1 MIWSIARKE
10 FLLNL
15 MTFKFAVG
23 TILCVV
29 LVLVFVPVLAKD
41 YQQRLEEYSQNITA
55 NEAELRKVI
64 VYKNILPTV
73 YRPPNV
79 LSVFSEGIEKRLGTS
94 AKISHFDV
102 PEVSA
107 TTDEVNP
114 YMSMFPALD
123 ISLVLRIVFSALAL
137 LVAYNVISGE
147 REQGTLKLILS
158 GSIPRHHV
166 LVGKFLAGLM
176 ILIVPVTIVF
186 ILALMLLLSF
196 PMIELNAANWAGIG
210 LMYIASLIFI
220 SAMYNLGLFFSS
232 LMKQSAISLILGL
245 FAWVIFVVVVPSGSI
260 YLATQISP
268 LESQEKMESQ
278 REMTI
283 QECRSKE
290 LEASGK
296 FPHWRGPKSD
306 ADGAFGTGYTVVC
319 DESCLHDASKAYSL
333 MQSIVSNYSN
343 SIWRLELSYFDS
355 LLKQKHLAG
364 NIARISPVSVYE
376 NVMSILAQSD
386 FGSFRSFIYN
396 VKAYRDEITEYI
408 RSKTDNFSSYSYF
421 TICTEED
428 AKEYQKNIGPF
439 LESFKSENEQ
449 DRERAADNF
458 DKWRNGIMA
467 RHSPLSLQDFPRF
480 SYRPGIAKSIKRAI
494 PDLAL
499 LVIVNI
505 LLFSLSFVA
514 FVRYDVRSD

>member
-1 MIWSIARKE
+1 MIWKIARKE

-23 TILCVV
+23 TILCVI
-29 LVLVFVPVLAKD
+29 LVVVFVPVLAKD
-41 YQQRLEEYSQNITA
+41 YLQRLEEYNQNVTA
-55 NEAELRKVI
+55 NEAELRKVM

-94 AKISHFDV
+94 AKIPHFDV

-123 ISLVLRIVFSALAL
+123 VSLVLRIVFSALAL

-158 GSIPRHHV
+158 SSIPRHHV
-166 LVGKFLAGLM
+166 LIGKFLAGLM
-176 ILIVPVTIVF
+176 VLIVPVTIVF
-186 ILALMLLLSF
+186 ILSLMILLSF
-196 PMIELNAANWAGIG
+196 PMIELSAANWAGIG

-245 FAWVIFVVVVPSGSI
+245 FTWVIFVVIVPSGSI
-260 YLATQISP
+260 YLATQMSP
-268 LESQEKMESQ
+268 LEPQEKIQ
-278 REMTI
+278 ARREMTI
-283 QECRSKE
+283 QEYRDKQR
-290 LEASGK
+290 EASGK
-296 FPHWRGPKSD
+296 FPNWRGPKSD
-306 ADGAFGTGYTVVC
+306 AEGAFGMGYTVVC
-319 DESCLHDASKAYSL
+319 DESCLHDSAKAYPL

-343 SIWRLELSYFDS
+343 SIWRLELSRFDG

-364 NIARISPVSVYE
+364 NIARFSPVSMYE

-386 FGSFRSFIYN
+386 FGSFRSFMDDTRS
-396 VKAYRDEITEYI
+396 YREEITEYI

-428 AKEYQKNIGPF
+428 AREYKKNIEPF
-439 LESFKSENEQ
+439 NESLKSENKQ
-449 DRERAADNF
+449 DRERARENF
-458 DKWRNGIMA
+458 DKWTNGIMA
-467 RHSPLSLQDFPRF
+467 RRSPLDLQDFPRF
-480 SYRPGIAKSIKRAI
+480 NYRPGVAKSIKRAI
-494 PDLAL
+494 PDIAL